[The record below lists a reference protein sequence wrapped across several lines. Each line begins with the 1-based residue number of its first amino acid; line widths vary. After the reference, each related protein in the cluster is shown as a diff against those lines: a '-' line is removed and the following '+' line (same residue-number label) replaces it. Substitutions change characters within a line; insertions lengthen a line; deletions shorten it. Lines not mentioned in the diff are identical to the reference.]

1 MRLIGK
7 QAIPTPPNITKRIE
21 PKIVVRAIIYS
32 GNETRMLHVV
42 DVPDPDK
49 YAAHNSWLVEETR
62 TVVLRQGFARVRL
75 LKSFVKGTVV
85 DSSLRTEKSAYPT
98 RAAETSKLK

>member
-1 MRLIGK
+1 
-7 QAIPTPPNITKRIE
+7 
-21 PKIVVRAIIYS
+21 
-32 GNETRMLHVV
+32 
-42 DVPDPDK
+42 
-49 YAAHNSWLVEETR
+49 
-62 TVVLRQGFARVRL
+62 VVLRQGFARVRL